1 MSWFISDNHFN
12 HKNIIKY
19 CNRPFSSVEQMN
31 GHMIQCWNNTVQKD
45 DEVFHLGDFGLGR
58 REDLAKIFEQL
69 NGNITLI
76 RGNHDR
82 LSTKA
87 FKEIGFKDVFKR
99 LELGKFVL
107 SHRPL
112 PLEEL
117 KENQINLHGHIHN
130 NKTVESSTPQHLNLS
145 CEVISYT
152 PLWVDVTI

>member
-31 GHMIQCWNNTVQKD
+31 RHMIQCWNNTVQKD

-58 REDLAKIFEQL
+58 REDLVRIFEQL

-82 LSTKA
+82 LGTKA
-87 FKEIGFKDVFKR
+87 FKEV
-99 LELGKFVL
+99 VL
-107 SHRPL
+107 RMY
-112 PLEEL
+112 L
-117 KENQINLHGHIHN
+117 KG
-130 NKTVESSTPQHLNLS
+130 
-145 CEVISYT
+145 
-152 PLWVDVTI
+152 